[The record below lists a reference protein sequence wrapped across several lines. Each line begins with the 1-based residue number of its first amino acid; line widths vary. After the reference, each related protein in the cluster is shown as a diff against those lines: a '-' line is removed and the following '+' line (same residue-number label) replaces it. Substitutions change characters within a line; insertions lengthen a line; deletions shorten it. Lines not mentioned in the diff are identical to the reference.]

1 MRVLGISGSLRRD
14 SYNSGLL
21 RAAADLLPSGAELEV
36 FDGLKAIPPYD
47 ADDDVDPAPEAVA
60 ALRDAIAD
68 ADAVLVATPEYN
80 ASIPGVL
87 KNALDWASRP
97 HATNPLRGKP
107 AAVVGAS
114 TGMFGAVWAQ
124 ADTRKVLSTIGAR
137 VLDVELPVPEGDERF
152 DAAGTLQRRRGR
164 GAARRDPDRAGR
176 RRGDPRRRLRRPGCL
191 TLQLANRASAI
202 RRCPRPAARCPNLE
216 RRAPAPPPRASARAS
231 ARCPA
236 TARS

>member
-21 RAAADLLPSGAELEV
+21 RAAAGVLPPGAELEV

-47 ADDDVDPAPEAVA
+47 ADDDLDFAPAPVQR
-60 ALRDAIAD
+60 LREAIAD
-68 ADAVLVATPEYN
+68 ADAVLIATPEYN
-80 ASIPGVL
+80 ASLPGVL

-124 ADTRKVLSTIGAR
+124 AEGRKVLATIGAR
-137 VLDVELPVPEGDERF
+137 VLDAELPVAEAEERF
-152 DAAGTLQRRRGR
+152 DAGGR
-164 GAARRDPDRAGR
+164 LADPEVEERLGEVVAELVAAAAARADGLRA
-176 RRGDPRRRLRRPGCL
+176 
-191 TLQLANRASAI
+191 RA
-202 RRCPRPAARCPNLE
+202 AAR
-216 RRAPAPPPRASARAS
+216 
-231 ARCPA
+231 
-236 TARS
+236 